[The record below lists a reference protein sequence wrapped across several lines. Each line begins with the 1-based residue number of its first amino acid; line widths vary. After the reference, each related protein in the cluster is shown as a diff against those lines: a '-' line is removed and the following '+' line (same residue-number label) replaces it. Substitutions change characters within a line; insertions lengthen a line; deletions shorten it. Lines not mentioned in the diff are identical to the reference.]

1 MQTATKEVQ
10 RNRVLRVLQTNGEVT
25 NGEIVYGMH
34 ILRSSARIYDLRKLG
49 HDIET
54 VRGAKGLTTYIY
66 HGGPQS
72 HTITDMDRPG
82 FVGWAKSLFSHA
94 VH

>member
-66 HGGPQS
+66 HGGPQ
-72 HTITDMDRPG
+72 TDSELQRPG
-82 FVGWAKSLFSHA
+82 LLSRVNTLFSPAAH
-94 VH
+94 